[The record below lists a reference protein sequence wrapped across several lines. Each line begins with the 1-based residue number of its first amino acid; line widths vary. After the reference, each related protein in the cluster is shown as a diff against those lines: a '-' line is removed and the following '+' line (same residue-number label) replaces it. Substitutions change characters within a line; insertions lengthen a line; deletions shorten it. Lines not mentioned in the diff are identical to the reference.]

1 MAYGFTGQPQAGGQ
15 TELEAAKAKQE
26 AAKQMMEKQ
35 AEAEGETRAATS
47 QGAGSLLG
55 GIIGALVAGIPT
67 AGAGAPAG
75 FAAGSAIGGA
85 VGGVAGEA
93 MKEKPNVGK
102 ALQQTA
108 GLAKSVVG
116 GMDTF
121 GGGSNTIAGVKN
133 AGETDIMGKAGN
145 KVSGSGVKGFA

>member
-1 MAYGFTGQPQAGGQ
+1 MAYGFGGTQQQGQ
-15 TELEAAKAKQE
+15 TELEQAKAKQE
-26 AAKQMMEKQ
+26 AAKQMMEKKS
-35 AEAEGETRAATS
+35 EAEGETRAGVS

-67 AGAGAPAG
+67 AGAGAAAG

-93 MKEKPNVGK
+93 MKDKPNAGK
-102 ALQQTA
+102 MLQQTA

-116 GMDTF
+116 GLPT
-121 GGGSNTIAGVKN
+121 GGNPEVSSTIAGVKD
-133 AGETDIMGKAGN
+133 AGKTDIK
-145 KVSGSGVKGFA
+145 SGVKSFMA

>member
-1 MAYGFTGQPQAGGQ
+1 MAYGFTGQPQVGGQ

-35 AEAEGETRAATS
+35 NQAEGETRAATS

-67 AGAGAPAG
+67 AGAGAAAG

-85 VGGVAGEA
+85 AGGLAGEA

-108 GLAKSVVG
+108 ALGSSIAG
-116 GMDTF
+116 GMNTF
-121 GGGSNTIAGVKN
+121 GDKSAIAGIKN